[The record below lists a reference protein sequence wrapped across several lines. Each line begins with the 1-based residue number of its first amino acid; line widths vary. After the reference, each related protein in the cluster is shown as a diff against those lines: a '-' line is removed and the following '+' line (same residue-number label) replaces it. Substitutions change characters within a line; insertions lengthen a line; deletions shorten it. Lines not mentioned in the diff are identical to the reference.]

1 MQALCQVPGI
11 RQKTSPC
18 LHSVQKEEIDN
29 WSFYIKGNKWCDRGS
44 TGHYRKT
51 EEGDLKGMRE
61 ESKLMPGFLPWVVAS
76 LAEPGNP
83 RKAEPCGCLSESP
96 KPRTGKNRGGGEQ
109 MTSEWINKWG
119 LEDPPQP
126 PVWPWKRKMGSST
139 ERNLKFQEAQWLL
152 NAHKPLTLFSFPT
165 GHMWQLWLP
174 WCLSTRAGL
183 PWLSVLGAWAAGRLC
198 IPLSYFEATSLGP
211 TGC

>member
-1 MQALCQVPGI
+1 MMWQGKYRTLQKNRRGGPEGNEGGVETDAWISALGAGVGGGI
-11 RQKTSPC
+11 IS
-18 LHSVQKEEIDN
+18 
-29 WSFYIKGNKWCDRGS
+29 WA
-44 TGHYRKT
+44 
-51 EEGDLKGMRE
+51 RE
-61 ESKLMPGFLPWVVAS
+61 
-76 LAEPGNP
+76 P
-83 RKAEPCGCLSESP
+83 RRAEPCGFLSESP
-96 KPRTGKNRGGGEQ
+96 KPRTGKNRGGGEH
-109 MTSEWINKWG
+109 MTSEWINKWR
-119 LEDPPQP
+119 LVDPPQP

-152 NAHKPLTLFSFPT
+152 NTHKPLTLFSFPT